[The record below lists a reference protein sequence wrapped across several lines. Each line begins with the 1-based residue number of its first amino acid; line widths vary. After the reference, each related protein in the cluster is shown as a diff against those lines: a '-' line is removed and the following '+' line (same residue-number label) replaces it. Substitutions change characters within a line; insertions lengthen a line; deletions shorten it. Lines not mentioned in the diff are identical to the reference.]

1 MLDLSTIATVVAA
14 VSVVVGVV
22 FTVLELRHMT
32 RTRQTDIIMRIYDRF
47 GSKEMVEAMYSVGQV
62 RSETPALAP
71 PPRAALTG
79 VTQIAIIFEGLGVL
93 LQQDLIDIKLVNS
106 LFGPTLDA
114 LWEPIRPLIY
124 GMRDSLKQ
132 PTFFSHFEYLYNRL
146 NEYRK
151 ENIEPAGAH
160 THKSNE

>member
-47 GSKEMVEAMYSVGQV
+47 GSKEMVEAIYSVGQL
-62 RSETPALAP
+62 RSKTPPKSGLI
-71 PPRAALTG
+71 G
-79 VTQIAIIFEGLGVL
+79 VIQIAIVFEGLGVL
-93 LQQDLIDIKLVNS
+93 LEQDLIDIKLVDR

-124 GMRDSLKQ
+124 GMRESLKQ
-132 PTFFSHFEYLYNRL
+132 PTFFSHFEYLHNRL
-146 NEYRK
+146 NDYRK
-151 ENIEPAGAH
+151 RRVV
-160 THKSNE
+160 

>member
-62 RSETPALAP
+62 RSETPATSS
-71 PPRAALTG
+71 PRAALTG

-124 GMRDSLKQ
+124 GMRESLKQ

-151 ENIEPAGAH
+151 ENTESVGPH
-160 THKSNE
+160 TRK